1 MKKKPLLEDMMNSL
15 SYLYKKKL
23 IEKDQITEIL
33 DIEYDVHYI
42 DIKEDKIICHQNF
55 GGAYIQTTTTI

>member
-15 SYLYKKKL
+15 SYLYNKKL
-23 IEKDQITEIL
+23 IDPHTMMEIL
-33 DIEYDVHYI
+33 NMEYDVHHI
-42 DIKEDKIICHQNF
+42 DIKEDKIICYQNF